1 MKTNLRN
8 CFRKHLRA
16 PRPGIPTVILL
27 IAAAAMFA
35 SGCITTRYAP
45 TTSNAYTSKPANC
58 DIEVF
63 ITTLPDR
70 DYVEIGIVEAK
81 ATLWKSDIQD
91 ILPKL
96 RERACEE
103 GGDAIIMGES
113 DTYAEGEDGIETQ
126 KTSATVI
133 RWR

>member
-1 MKTNLRN
+1 MRIQS
-8 CFRKHLRA
+8 
-16 PRPGIPTVILL
+16 PEIPAIAVLLVAILTL
-27 IAAAAMFA
+27 TT
-35 SGCITTRYAP
+35 GCITTRYAP
-45 TTSNAYTSKPANC
+45 TTSDSYTSKPAGC
-58 DIEVF
+58 EIEVF
-63 ITTLPDR
+63 ITMLPDR

-113 DTYAEGEDGIETQ
+113 DTFAEGEDGVETQ